1 MEILGSI
8 AVAALMYTLGR
19 GVQAGT
25 VDAAQTLSFIAAL
38 TLLYDPI
45 KKLGN
50 VSDYLAA
57 GAAALER
64 LVAIM
69 DAQPDVIDPPRG
81 RALTA
86 GSKKVAFDGVSFGY
100 GGDQVLHRVSFGME
114 PGQMVALV
122 GRSGAGKSTLA
133 QLLMRFWDV
142 TDGAIRVDGTDVRQL
157 SLQSLRAQMSHVGQE
172 TFLFDATVA
181 ENIAFGAPAASRR
194 DIERAAEAAHAHEF
208 IHKLPQGFDTP
219 IGERGVLLS
228 GGQKQRLAIARAL
241 LRDTPL
247 LILDEATSNLDQH
260 SEALVRAGLE
270 TLMAGRTSLVI
281 AHRMATVRH
290 AHRIIMLEHGRIIET
305 GTHESLLAQQGAYAE
320 LAHRSQTGFVEVQ
333 GA

>member
-1 MEILGSI
+1 MG
-8 AVAALMYTLGR
+8 
-19 GVQAGT
+19 
-25 VDAAQTLSFIAAL
+25 
-38 TLLYDPI
+38 
-45 KKLGN
+45 
-50 VSDYLAA
+50 
-57 GAAALER
+57 
-64 LVAIM
+64 
-69 DAQPDVIDPPRG
+69 
-81 RALTA
+81 
-86 GSKKVAFDGVSFGY
+86 
-100 GGDQVLHRVSFGME
+100 
-114 PGQMVALV
+114 ALV

-290 AHRIIMLEHGRIIET
+290 AHRIIML
-305 GTHESLLAQQGAYAE
+305 AQQGAYAE

>member
-1 MEILGSI
+1 
-8 AVAALMYTLGR
+8 
-19 GVQAGT
+19 
-25 VDAAQTLSFIAAL
+25 
-38 TLLYDPI
+38 
-45 KKLGN
+45 
-50 VSDYLAA
+50 
-57 GAAALER
+57 
-64 LVAIM
+64 
-69 DAQPDVIDPPRG
+69 
-81 RALTA
+81 
-86 GSKKVAFDGVSFGY
+86 
-100 GGDQVLHRVSFGME
+100 
-114 PGQMVALV
+114 
-122 GRSGAGKSTLA
+122 
-133 QLLMRFWDV
+133 
-142 TDGAIRVDGTDVRQL
+142 
-157 SLQSLRAQMSHVGQE
+157 MSHVGQE